1 MKLGVTTVPENEQPA
16 NHDLRTSPT
25 RPPSDLAFETVPVT
39 VQSSTLMPQP
49 MPTSPPAHWYAEIV
63 SAFTVEF
70 EMTTFTVPAGAFVQA
85 SVSLS
90 TQPTRPPA

>member
-1 MKLGVTTVPENEQPA
+1 MERGVTTVPENEQSV
-16 NHDLRTSPT
+16 NHDFRTSAA

-39 VQSSTLMPQP
+39 EQPSTLTPQP
-49 MPTSPPAHWYAEIV
+49 MPTSPPAHWYAETV